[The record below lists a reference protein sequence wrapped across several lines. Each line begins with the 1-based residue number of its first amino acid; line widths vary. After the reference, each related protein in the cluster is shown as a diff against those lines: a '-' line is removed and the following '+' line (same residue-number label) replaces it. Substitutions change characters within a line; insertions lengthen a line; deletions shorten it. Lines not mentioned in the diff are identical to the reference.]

1 MKTYVVAGGAGF
13 IGSHVVERLLSEG
26 NKVICIDN
34 LISGSESNAS
44 EFYSNSNFVFV
55 DHDLIRGMPNVN
67 GEVEGIFHLASPASP
82 NAKSPKSYIAHPIA
96 TLMVNSV
103 GTRNV
108 LEFGRQKKAKVIYAS
123 SSEIYGDPSVSPQKE
138 DYFGNVNPNGPRS
151 VYDEGKRFG
160 EAICAAYSRTYNL
173 DVRTI
178 RIFNTYGVRM
188 QKDDGRVVSNFIN
201 QALDGEEITVYG
213 DGNQTRSFCYI
224 NDLVDGLISA
234 METADLQGKV
244 INLGNP
250 DEHKILELAKKIKEL
265 TGSKSK
271 IIHEELPLDDPH
283 QRRPDISLA
292 QKILGFDPKVSLD
305 EGLKKTIEYFRT
317 V

>member
-13 IGSHVVERLLSEG
+13 IGYHVIEWLLSEG

-34 LISGSESNAS
+34 LITGSESNAS
-44 EFYSNSNFVFV
+44 EFYSNKNFTFV
-55 DHDLIRGMPNVN
+55 NHDLISGMPNIS
-67 GEVEGIFHLASPASP
+67 GEIEGIFHLASPASP
-82 NAKSPKSYIAHPIA
+82 NAKSQKSYMAYPIE

-103 GTRNV
+103 GTQNV
-108 LEFGRQKKAKVIYAS
+108 LEFAKQKGSKVLYAS
-123 SSEIYGDPSVSPQKE
+123 SSEVYGDPSISPQKE

-160 EAICAAYSRTYNL
+160 EAICAAYIRTYNL

-178 RIFNTYGVRM
+178 RIFNTYGARM

-201 QALDGEEITVYG
+201 QALEGRDITVYG

-234 METADLQGKV
+234 METAVLQSKV

-250 DEHKILELAKKIKEL
+250 DEHTILELAKKIKEL

-271 IIHEELPLDDPH
+271 IIHEDLPLDDPH
-283 QRRPDISLA
+283 QRCPDIRLA
-292 QKILGFDPKVSLD
+292 QKILGFDPKVSFD
-305 EGLKKTIEYFRT
+305 EGLEKTIEYFKS

>member
-13 IGSHVVERLLSEG
+13 IGSHLVERLLSEG
-26 NKVICIDN
+26 SKVICIDN
-34 LISGSESNAS
+34 LITGSESNAS
-44 EFYSNSNFVFV
+44 EFYSNKNFTFV
-55 DHDLIRGMPNVN
+55 NHDLISGIPNIS
-67 GEVEGIFHLASPASP
+67 GEIEGIFHLASPASP
-82 NAKSPKSYIAHPIA
+82 NSKSKKSYIAHPIE

-103 GTRNV
+103 GTQNV
-108 LEFGRQKKAKVIYAS
+108 LEFAKQKGSKVLYAS

-160 EAICAAYSRTYNL
+160 EAICAAYVRTYNL

-178 RIFNTYGVRM
+178 RIFNTYGERM

-201 QALDGEEITVYG
+201 QALEGRDITVFG
-213 DGNQTRSFCYI
+213 DGNQTRSFCYV
-224 NDLVDGLISA
+224 NDLIDGLISV
-234 METADLQGKV
+234 METANLQGKV

-250 DEHKILELAKKIKEL
+250 DEYKILELAKKILKE
-265 TGSKSK
+265 TGSNSK
-271 IIHEELPLDDPH
+271 IVHEDLPLDDPR

-292 QKILGFDPKVSLD
+292 KRVLGFEVKVSLD
-305 EGLKKTIEYFRT
+305 EGLKKTIEYFKGL
-317 V
+317 